1 MDFVS
6 CDLFI
11 NKLNFSS
18 IIIFSILT
26 YLDKS
31 DCTLSPRPHGV
42 DLESPRRPRLLL
54 ARINILG
61 LACVGGLHGDLNI
74 IFLLLPVE
82 DKITFSKFSS
92 HLSILTNDFLKV
104 SFYLFQEQRPC
115 WYELKIF
122 IISLS
127 KLCNMQLCNDAMYHN
142 PSCARHSQN
151 CNLYCV
157 LPLILCLRVTLKCLL
172 YCCSS
177 ENNPETR
184 PQF

>member
-42 DLESPRRPRLLL
+42 DLESPRRPGLLL

-127 KLCNMQLCNDAMYHN
+127 KLCSYAAMQ
-142 PSCARHSQN
+142 
-151 CNLYCV
+151 
-157 LPLILCLRVTLKCLL
+157 
-172 YCCSS
+172 
-177 ENNPETR
+177 
-184 PQF
+184 